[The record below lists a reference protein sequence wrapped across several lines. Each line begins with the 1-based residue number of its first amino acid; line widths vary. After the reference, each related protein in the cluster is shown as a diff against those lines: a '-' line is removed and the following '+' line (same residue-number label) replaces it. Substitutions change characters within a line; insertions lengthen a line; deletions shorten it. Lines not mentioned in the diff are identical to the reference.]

1 MGGRGGAAGSSAGA
15 KGSGEEEEEGAAG
28 AEGALDHSGLSG
40 HSAGPAKGLSAPKG
54 AKRFWGCGGL
64 RRGQLR
70 KGFRGGS
77 APSSGVEQPLPAPA
91 PGSGN
96 AQGSDQ
102 ELGAG
107 WAGGSARPGGSAALQ
122 SAQVQG

>member
-1 MGGRGGAAGSSAGA
+1 MTMLSPSKPLGGRGGAAGSRPSKGA
-15 KGSGEEEEEGAAG
+15 KGSGEEEEEGADG
-28 AEGALDHSGLSG
+28 AEGGLGHSGLSG

-77 APSSGVEQPLPAPA
+77 AAGSGVERPLPPPAPA
-91 PGSGN
+91 
-96 AQGSDQ
+96 
-102 ELGAG
+102 
-107 WAGGSARPGGSAALQ
+107 SA
-122 SAQVQG
+122 